1 MSNKRYIELDSSFRN
16 RNQWP
21 NPAQFEVIFS
31 LSGFGDKETSVDPF
45 SDAAV
50 TNEWVGGDFNLAGTT
65 LATKRVLTG
74 TFTAPATSSYPLVEA
89 SNNQNL
95 IVEFDETTDLPQIQ
109 DNYYVGAVMALTSL
123 TPIQRRRIISS
134 SLTTIDTSSKKY
146 IMVIVLET
154 PFTDIISGGA
164 TLKITDPTYMAD
176 PSNPLLFVPKGKWLG
191 ASHGP
196 NAYNRYIL
204 YNDTKSIALG
214 SPVYRK
220 VIGFDTYSQIVSV
233 NTTTSTIETN
243 NSGPTIS
250 WAVGDKYKFRINPPL
265 LGTTATS
272 TTINNNI
279 PSSYVVSLPLNSFS
293 DEDGFYKNS
302 WITILTGSSKGET
315 RLISRSVYLSSIAN
329 GGSINS
335 LIMPNNVRSINTY
348 LNTFIQIT
356 SGASSGDVRQII
368 GVDNNTVTVDS
379 NFSSII
385 SNGDGFTIKSLITST
400 PFNYNVTSGDQFEI
414 LPFTRDNMG
423 PLNYNGS
430 LVSQQEAVCYEIELV
445 NLVVPNRDL
454 DVGVGNRISFYPYI
468 YVEFYNIT
476 SASSGN
482 IWPIYTNN
490 VHATKA
496 VFRVPINDVA
506 NPVVS
511 SFIKIDGGGMVQTL
525 KFKPNDNLYF
535 CVKLPTGEVFRTVDK
550 DNLGPLFPRGE
561 IQISALFSIKRL

>member
-1 MSNKRYIELDSSFRN
+1 MSNKRYIELDSSYRN

-21 NPAQFEVIFS
+21 NPAEFEVIFS

-45 SDAAV
+45 SLAAV
-50 TNEWVGGDFNLAGTT
+50 MNEWVGGEFNLAGTS
-65 LATKRVLTG
+65 LATKREITG
-74 TFTAPATSSYPLVEA
+74 TFTAPATSTYSLAQA

-95 IVEFDETTDLPQIQ
+95 FIEFDITNNKPQTH

-134 SLTTIDTSSKKY
+134 SLSAIDGNIY
-146 IMVIVLET
+146 IMEMVVET
-154 PFTDIISGGA
+154 CFSDNISGGA
-164 TLKITDPTYMAD
+164 TIKISDPSFIDD

-196 NAYNRYIL
+196 NAFNRFIL
-204 YNDTKSIALG
+204 YNDTKSIATG

-220 VIGFDTYSQIVSV
+220 VTGFDTYSQMVTV
-233 NTTTSTIETN
+233 NTDSPTETN
-243 NSGPTIS
+243 TSGPTTS
-250 WAVGDKYKFRINPPL
+250 WAIDDKYKFRILPPL

-279 PSSYVVSLPLNSFS
+279 PSSNVVSLPALAFS
-293 DEDGFYKNS
+293 NEDGFYKNS
-302 WITILTGSSKGET
+302 WITILSGLSAGDT
-315 RLISRSVYLSSIAN
+315 RLISRSVCLSTMAT

-335 LIMPNNVRSINTY
+335 LIMPNNVSFINNY

-368 GVDNNTVTVDS
+368 GIDNNTITVDS
-379 NFSSII
+379 NFSSVI
-385 SNGDGFTIKSLITST
+385 SNGDGFTIKCLITSS
-400 PFNYNVTSGDQFEI
+400 PFTSTVTSGDQFEI
-414 LPFTRDNMG
+414 LPFSRDNMG

-430 LVSQQEAVCYEIELV
+430 LVSQQEAVCYEIELL

-454 DVGVGNRISFYPYI
+454 NVGVGNRISFYPYL
-468 YVEFYNIT
+468 YVEFYNIS

-490 VHATKA
+490 THATKA
-496 VFRVPINDVA
+496 VFRVPINDVP

-535 CVKLPTGEVFRTVDK
+535 CVKLSTGEIFETVDK
-550 DNLGPLFPRGE
+550 DNVGPKFPRGE
-561 IQISALFSIKRL
+561 IQISALFAIKRL

>member
-31 LSGFGDKETSVDPF
+31 LSGFGDKETSVDPI

-50 TNEWVGGDFNLAGTT
+50 TNEWVGGDFNLAGNN
-65 LATKRVLTG
+65 KRVLSG
-74 TFTAPATSSYPLVEA
+74 TFQEPSTSTYPLVEA

-95 IVEFDETTDLPQIQ
+95 IVEFNKATDSPQKQ

-123 TPIQRRRIISS
+123 LPIQRRRIISS
-134 SLTTIDTSSKKY
+134 SYKTTIEPNKC
-146 IMVIVLET
+146 IMEIVLET

-176 PSNPLLFVPKGKWLG
+176 PSKPLLFVPKGKWLG

-204 YNDTKSIALG
+204 YNYTKSMALG

-243 NSGPTIS
+243 NSGPTTS
-250 WAVGDKYKFRINPPL
+250 WEVDHKYKLRINPPL

-279 PSSYVVSLPLNSFS
+279 PSSYVVSLPLKSFS

-302 WITILTGSSKGET
+302 WITILTGSSAGET

-329 GGSINS
+329 GGSIKS
-335 LIMPNNVRSINTY
+335 LIMPNNVPYINNY

-356 SGASSGDVRQII
+356 SGYSSGNVRQII
-368 GVDNNTVTVDS
+368 GIDNNTVTVDS
-379 NFSSII
+379 DFTEPI

-400 PFNYNVTSGDQFEI
+400 PFNSTVTNGDEFEI

-445 NLVVPNRDL
+445 NLVLPNRDL

-506 NPVVS
+506 NPIVS